1 MTTQAPT
8 AHTLI
13 KCHEIQ
19 ADFTLSRATIYRW
32 MKEGQFPKP
41 IHLTNWCAGRSQI
54 LITGLLKG
62 RLCNEKCHSKRK
74 QHKSP

>member
-32 MKEGQFPKP
+32 MKEGKFPKP
-41 IHLTNWCAGRSQI
+41 IHLGANMVRWKKSDIDNWLA
-54 LITGLLKG
+54 
-62 RLCNEKCHSKRK
+62 EKEAV
-74 QHKSP
+74 

>member
-32 MKEGQFPKP
+32 MKEGKFPKP
-41 IHLTNWCAGRSQI
+41 IHLGANMVRWKKSDIDNWLAER
-54 LITGLLKG
+54 
-62 RLCNEKCHSKRK
+62 EAV
-74 QHKSP
+74 

>member
-32 MKEGQFPKP
+32 MKEGKFPKP
-41 IHLTNWCAGRSQI
+41 THLGTNMVRW
-54 LITGLLKG
+54 K
-62 RLCNEKCHSKRK
+62 
-74 QHKSP
+74 KSDIDNWLAEREAV

>member
-32 MKEGQFPKP
+32 MKEGKFPKP
-41 IHLTNWCAGRSQI
+41 INLGANMVRWKKSDIDNWLAER
-54 LITGLLKG
+54 
-62 RLCNEKCHSKRK
+62 EAV
-74 QHKSP
+74 

>member
-32 MKEGQFPKP
+32 MKEGKFPKP
-41 IHLTNWCAGRSQI
+41 IHLGTNMVRW
-54 LITGLLKG
+54 K
-62 RLCNEKCHSKRK
+62 
-74 QHKSP
+74 KSDIDDWLAEREAV

>member
-32 MKEGQFPKP
+32 MKEGKFPKP
-41 IHLTNWCAGRSQI
+41 IHLGTNMVRWKKSDIDNWLA
-54 LITGLLKG
+54 
-62 RLCNEKCHSKRK
+62 EKEAV
-74 QHKSP
+74 

>member
-32 MKEGQFPKP
+32 MKEGKFPKP
-41 IHLTNWCAGRSQI
+41 IHLGANMVRWKKSDIDNWLAERQAV
-54 LITGLLKG
+54 
-62 RLCNEKCHSKRK
+62 
-74 QHKSP
+74 

>member
-32 MKEGQFPKP
+32 MKEGKFPKP
-41 IHLTNWCAGRSQI
+41 IHLGANMVRWKKSDIDNWLA
-54 LITGLLKG
+54 
-62 RLCNEKCHSKRK
+62 EKDAV
-74 QHKSP
+74 

>member
-19 ADFTLSRATIYRW
+19 ANFTLSRATIYRW
-32 MKEGQFPKP
+32 MKEGKFPKP
-41 IHLTNWCAGRSQI
+41 IHLGANMVRWKKSDIDNWLA
-54 LITGLLKG
+54 
-62 RLCNEKCHSKRK
+62 EKEAV
-74 QHKSP
+74 

>member
-32 MKEGQFPKP
+32 MKEGKFPKP
-41 IHLTNWCAGRSQI
+41 IHLGTNMVRW
-54 LITGLLKG
+54 K
-62 RLCNEKCHSKRK
+62 
-74 QHKSP
+74 KSDIDNWLAEREAV

>member
-8 AHTLI
+8 ANTLI

-32 MKEGQFPKP
+32 MKEGKFPKP
-41 IHLTNWCAGRSQI
+41 IHLGTNMVRW
-54 LITGLLKG
+54 K
-62 RLCNEKCHSKRK
+62 
-74 QHKSP
+74 KSDIDNWLAEREAV